1 MIIVDASVVA
11 KWFLPEKGSAAALAL
26 QEGPAQLVAPDLIR
40 MEVAAAITRRVR
52 AEKEKDRLSPED
64 AIERCG
70 KWFRRLDQGILVLIP
85 EHEML
90 KMAVKLSAD
99 CKHSLQDCLYLA
111 VARHLG
117 APLVTADEPFHRR
130 IKSYYK
136 KISLLEGCETN

>member
-1 MIIVDASVVA
+1 MIVVDASVAA
-11 KWFLPEKGSAAALAL
+11 KWFLPEKGSSAALAL
-26 QEGPAQLVAPDLIR
+26 QEGPSQLAAPDLIR
-40 MEVAAAITRRVR
+40 MEVAAAITKRVR
-52 AEKEKDRLSPED
+52 AENEKDRLPPEE

-70 KWFRRLDQGILVLIP
+70 KWFRRLDQGILVLVP
-85 EHEML
+85 EHEL
-90 KMAVKLSAD
+90 LGEAIKLSVD

-111 VARHLG
+111 AARHLA